1 MNQPEEFK
9 QHLFKHEARKHEC
22 IRCGFTNATLK
33 SLEAHIKAE
42 GPFHNNKCF
51 SCPSTFGSH
60 QDFKQHVQSSHQNV
74 WLYVCGQCDI
84 HFETPALQK
93 EHRNKEH
100 KVTKPQANS
109 QLKICDL
116 CGKEVTSMTTHY
128 RVHHEECPVKC
139 PECPKI
145 CKTKYHLDDHI
156 KGTHSRIPC
165 EHCGLMIPM
174 RRKERHIQQAH
185 VHPDDRK
192 YKCDHCGKGFT
203 DRQKLND
210 HINTHTGERPY
221 ICTYCGKG
229 FANHGNQ
236 RAHIRQAHLG
246 QKRNYRK

>member
-1 MNQPEEFK
+1 MKYTQFLKNK
-9 QHLFKHEARKHEC
+9 WTLCLFFV
-22 IRCGFTNATLK
+22 ISGLSTVGGSGLK
-33 SLEAHIKAE
+33 M
-42 GPFHNNKCF
+42 
-51 SCPSTFGSH
+51 
-60 QDFKQHVQSSHQNV
+60 
-74 WLYVCGQCDI
+74 
-84 HFETPALQK
+84 
-93 EHRNKEH
+93 
-100 KVTKPQANS
+100 
-109 QLKICDL
+109 CDL
-116 CGKEVTSMTTHY
+116 CGKEVNSLASHHKL
-128 RVHHEECPVKC
+128 HHEENPVKC

-156 KGTHSRIPC
+156 KGTHTRIPC
-165 EHCGLMIPM
+165 EHCGLMIPI

-185 VHPDDRK
+185 VNPEDRK

-221 ICTYCGKG
+221 ICKYCGKG

>member
-1 MNQPEEFK
+1 MHLNQ
-9 QHLFKHEARKHEC
+9 
-22 IRCGFTNATLK
+22 
-33 SLEAHIKAE
+33 
-42 GPFHNNKCF
+42 
-51 SCPSTFGSH
+51 
-60 QDFKQHVQSSHQNV
+60 
-74 WLYVCGQCDI
+74 WLYICGICDLT
-84 HFETPALQK
+84 FADPQSV
-93 EHRNKEH
+93 KEH
-100 KVTKPQANS
+100 KIKLHRTAGRPKNS
-109 QLKICDL
+109 QNTGNGAKMCDL
-116 CGKEVTSMTTHY
+116 CGKEVTSLASHY
-128 RVHHEECPVKC
+128 KIHHEEDPQKC

-165 EHCGLMIPM
+165 EHCGLMIPI

-185 VHPDDRK
+185 VNPEDRK

-221 ICTYCGKG
+221 ICKYCGKG

>member
-1 MNQPEEFK
+1 MSISIFFVILGLSTVGQ
-9 QHLFKHEARKHEC
+9 A
-22 IRCGFTNATLK
+22 GGSGLK
-33 SLEAHIKAE
+33 M
-42 GPFHNNKCF
+42 
-51 SCPSTFGSH
+51 
-60 QDFKQHVQSSHQNV
+60 
-74 WLYVCGQCDI
+74 
-84 HFETPALQK
+84 
-93 EHRNKEH
+93 
-100 KVTKPQANS
+100 
-109 QLKICDL
+109 CDL
-116 CGKEVTSMTTHY
+116 CGKEVNSLASHHKL
-128 RVHHEECPVKC
+128 HHEENPVKC

-156 KGTHSRIPC
+156 KGTHTRIPC
-165 EHCGLMIPM
+165 EHCGLMIPI

-185 VHPDDRK
+185 VAPDDRK

-221 ICTYCGKG
+221 ICKYCGKG